1 MKEAAAQETAGR
13 AGLEAGAKK
22 SRICRTV
29 AYLAGILALAAAF
42 LGAFLLPEYYSHW
55 QDGMLLG
62 QVRMEDRRNLGVPE
76 EKEHAVA
83 DKMRMLREAGVFV
96 WVAAYKKEG
105 GGEDTEEAQ
114 RIVSQLMVCAEEW
127 QRFGLLPQEILDLCR
142 AGNLEGL
149 SLYQATENDMGIY
162 WIQLKA
168 DGNTMD
174 FLMEQEGT
182 CLFYA
187 SVVAEETDWLAQEEP
202 IEQALAEDGSFH
214 IREYCQAEY
223 AILELYYED
232 YYGTIRLL
240 YRDFHSFARRVP
252 VVVEYLPIPKRG
264 QVHTS
269 TAFGFC
275 IILDD
280 GGVEEI
286 VEMENQDR
294 GALYSWLY

>member
-142 AGNLEGL
+142 AGNLEGFSEADL
-149 SLYQATENDMGIY
+149 RFHIELARITQNSLLVACMELIRDVLGENMQKLVSQRGYDSGINDHGEILEAIRENDER
-162 WIQLKA
+162 KA
-168 DGNTMD
+168 TRLMDSHMADICKTFISLSEENTRSG
-174 FLMEQEGT
+174 GT
-182 CLFYA
+182 
-187 SVVAEETDWLAQEEP
+187 EE
-202 IEQALAEDGSFH
+202 
-214 IREYCQAEY
+214 
-223 AILELYYED
+223 
-232 YYGTIRLL
+232 
-240 YRDFHSFARRVP
+240 
-252 VVVEYLPIPKRG
+252 K
-264 QVHTS
+264 
-269 TAFGFC
+269 
-275 IILDD
+275 
-280 GGVEEI
+280 
-286 VEMENQDR
+286 
-294 GALYSWLY
+294 